1 MLSLGRK
8 TSNTD
13 IALKENQAHVVAF
26 FWNYIFDEA
35 SIGYLDIGLA
45 NNSLD
50 AISELL
56 RLSPVDVILQ
66 YFQKI
71 VNNI

>member
-1 MLSLGRK
+1 MLCLGRK